1 MNANSNT
8 NYEIPV
14 AKNTVDKV
22 MDMLIKENERL
33 EKENQELKEKMG
45 GADRQPGLDNAEAL
59 QKAIASYMV

>member
-14 AKNTVDKV
+14 AKNTVDKM

-33 EKENQELKEKMG
+33 EKENQKLKEKMG
-45 GADRQPGLDNAEAL
+45 GSDLQSGLDTAEAM